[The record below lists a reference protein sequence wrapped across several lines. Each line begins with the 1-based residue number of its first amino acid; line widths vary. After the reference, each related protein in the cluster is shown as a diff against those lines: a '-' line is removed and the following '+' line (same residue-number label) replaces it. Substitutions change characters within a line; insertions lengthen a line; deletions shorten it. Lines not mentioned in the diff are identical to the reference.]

1 MKILYVATVSNTINA
16 FLIPHIKFLIEK
28 GHQVDIA
35 CSINQEL
42 NDELIKLNV
51 KVFSIPFSRKPYNLS
66 NLKAYKSLKKV
77 IAENGYEIIH
87 SHTPIASFICR
98 LITRRSKSIKRIYT
112 AHGFHFYKGAPLLNW
127 IIYYPIEKY
136 LSKYTDVLITINKED
151 YERASKKMQ
160 AKKTVLINGVGIDF
174 KKITQPLDIE
184 QKKTE
189 LHILP
194 STFVILSVGELN
206 NNKNQIAVLKAL
218 STVKEFDFT
227 YIICG
232 EGKKRKF
239 IEKSLVR
246 YNLKEKVILMGHV
259 SDIHVL
265 YQFSDLFISSSKR
278 EGLPVSL
285 IEALI
290 IKIPIIASKIRGH
303 KDLLAEEPSCQL
315 YNPKKESNQLQM
327 YIRYYYENNEIF
339 RHYNQKIK
347 KNNLSKYGI
356 HNVLA
361 DLLNAYGF
369 GD

>member
-42 NDELIKLNV
+42 KDELMRLNV
-51 KVFSIPFSRKPYNLS
+51 KVFNIPFSRKPYNFI
-66 NLKAYKSLKKV
+66 NLKAYTSLKKV
-77 IAENGYEIIH
+77 ITENGYEIIH

-112 AHGFHFYKGAPLLNW
+112 AHGFHFYKGAPIINW

-174 KKITQPLDIE
+174 KKITQSLDID

-194 STFVILSVGELN
+194 NTFVILSVGELN
-206 NNKNQIAVLKAL
+206 KNKNHQLIIKAL
-218 STVKEFDFT
+218 HKITNEDFI
-227 YIICG
+227 YLIVG
-232 EGKKRKF
+232 EGPLKSKLKKLISK
-239 IEKSLVR
+239 KNLQSKVR
-246 YNLKEKVILMGHV
+246 LLGYRFDVNEIYKI
-259 SDIHVL
+259 
-265 YQFSDLFISSSKR
+265 SDLFIMPSKR
-278 EGLPVSL
+278 EGLPVAVL
-285 IEALI
+285 EALSNSL
-290 IKIPIIASKIRGH
+290 KIIASNIRGN
-303 KDLLAEEPSCQL
+303 KDILEEYEQGIL
-315 YNPKKESNQLQM
+315 VDKLDIESF
-327 YIRYYYENNEIF
+327 Y
-339 RHYNQKIK
+339 
-347 KNNLSKYGI
+347 
-356 HNVLA
+356 NVLKSEIN
-361 DLLNAYGF
+361 DLKSKKQIIISNFLNKYELNQILSRLETVI
-369 GD
+369 